1 MSILTNKQKMDFIRK
16 SWPKAVCGRQGD
28 RWYVECGD
36 GSQDPLIAVHE
47 TEDLVIQ
54 SAYEYALRF
63 Q

>member
-1 MSILTNKQKMDFIRK
+1 MNKLTNEEKMEFVRK
-16 SWPKAVCGRQGD
+16 AWPKAVCGCKDD

-36 GSQDPLIAVHE
+36 GSEDPLIAVHE